1 VDLWN
6 QWVTAGIWLQN
17 IDSRDFACKFFG
29 MKNLRATKADPY
41 DLQQEKQRQ
50 KQTKARQTKAKRK
63 KAARCAARSRE
74 FSISIVAIRRK
85 LTCSDFS
92 AGFAAWFVVVA
103 GDFHL
108 CRGLTGFGG
117 SVGQAAAVEA
127 LFSSTS

>member
-50 KQTKARQTKAKRK
+50 KQTKARQTRQSTKRL
-63 KAARCAARSRE
+63 R
-74 FSISIVAIRRK
+74 VAQP
-85 LTCSDFS
+85 
-92 AGFAAWFVVVA
+92 
-103 GDFHL
+103 
-108 CRGLTGFGG
+108 GLGNSLFQLYRFGKN
-117 SVGQAAAVEA
+117 
-127 LFSSTS
+127 